1 MSSARSITAARNR
14 RAGDPSPKLQIQ
26 PPTRPGTSIS
36 AQSAFSQ
43 NVYPQQQQ
51 QQHQQQQ
58 QQQQQQN
65 KGNNLRVSGKQS
77 TASQPKPSNGLPFT
91 KLTISDAIGLV
102 TLRLGRVEQFI
113 MEIQENGLDSSS
125 SNIPENSKL
134 VDNSVLTSII
144 NRLDSLEKKESA
156 YVNTDKIAKIETD
169 VANIKLLLES
179 FTQKLDEFELNINEK
194 FLDYESAIIEIE
206 NCLPQL
212 ANNTEEVSE
221 VESTENSSVLVEG
234 LYFKGNN
241 VVSDDNTII
250 SAEI

>member
-26 PPTRPGTSIS
+26 PPTRPVTSIS
-36 AQSAFSQ
+36 SQSAFSQ
-43 NVYPQQQQ
+43 NGQ
-51 QQHQQQQ
+51 QQQQ

-65 KGNNLRVSGKQS
+65 KGNNIRVSGKQS
-77 TASQPKPSNGLPFT
+77 TVAQPKPSNGLPFS

-102 TLRLGRVEQFI
+102 TLRLGRIEQFV

-144 NRLDSLEKKESA
+144 NRLDSLEKKEVTYA
-156 YVNTDKIAKIETD
+156 NIDKIAKMETD

-179 FTQKLDEFELNINEK
+179 FTQKLDEFEININEK

-212 ANNTEEVSE
+212 ANNTDDTDSADN
-221 VESTENSSVLVEG
+221 TDNDTLLVQG
-234 LYFKGNN
+234 LVIVGNN
-241 VVSDDNTII
+241 VVNDDSVTI

>member
-26 PPTRPGTSIS
+26 PPTRPVTSIS
-36 AQSAFSQ
+36 SQSAFSQ
-43 NVYPQQQQ
+43 NG
-51 QQHQQQQ
+51 

-65 KGNNLRVSGKQS
+65 QNKGNNIRVSGKQS
-77 TASQPKPSNGLPFT
+77 TTQPKPSNGLPFS

-113 MEIQENGLDSSS
+113 MEVQENGLDSSS

-144 NRLDSLEKKESA
+144 NRLDSLEKKEA
-156 YVNTDKIAKIETD
+156 AFVNSDKILNLESE

-179 FTQKLDEFELNINEK
+179 FTQKLDEFEININEK
-194 FLDYESAIIEIE
+194 FVDYETAIIEIE

-212 ANNTEEVSE
+212 ANNTHE
-221 VESTENSSVLVEG
+221 VESVENNIVVED
-234 LYFKGNN
+234 
-241 VVSDDNTII
+241 SDCI

>member
-26 PPTRPGTSIS
+26 PQTRPGTSIS

-51 QQHQQQQ
+51 QQ
-58 QQQQQQN
+58 QQQQN
-65 KGNNLRVSGKQS
+65 KGNNLRVSGKQT

-125 SNIPENSKL
+125 TNIPENSKL

-156 YVNTDKIAKIETD
+156 SVNTDKISKMEVEI
-169 VANIKLLLES
+169 ANIKLLLDT
-179 FTQKLDEFELNINEK
+179 FTQKLDEFEVNINEK
-194 FLDYESAIIEIE
+194 FTDYENAIIEIE
-206 NCLPQL
+206 NNLPQL
-212 ANNTEEVSE
+212 SNNMEELTI
-221 VESTENSSVLVEG
+221 VESTENNGVVDEIVNVPVE
-234 LYFKGNN
+234 N
-241 VVSDDNTII
+241 
-250 SAEI
+250 

>member
-36 AQSAFSQ
+36 SQSAFAQ
-43 NVYPQQQQ
+43 NG
-51 QQHQQQQ
+51 QQQQ

-65 KGNNLRVSGKQS
+65 KGNNIRIGGKQS
-77 TASQPKPSNGLPFT
+77 TAQPKPSNGLPFT

-113 MEIQENGLDSSS
+113 MEVQENGLDSSS

-156 YVNTDKIAKIETD
+156 YVNSDKISKMETEIE
-169 VANIKLLLES
+169 NIKISLES

-212 ANNTEEVSE
+212 AVNADDVADVENTV
-221 VESTENSSVLVEG
+221 VVD
-234 LYFKGNN
+234 GN
-241 VVSDDNTII
+241 VFI

>member
-14 RAGDPSPKLQIQ
+14 RAGDPSPKLQNQ
-26 PPTRPGTSIS
+26 PSTRPVTSIS
-36 AQSAFSQ
+36 SQSAFSQ
-43 NVYPQQQQ
+43 NGQQTQSQQQP
-51 QQHQQQQ
+51 
-58 QQQQQQN
+58 QN
-65 KGNNLRVSGKQS
+65 KGNNLRISGKQS
-77 TASQPKPSNGLPFT
+77 TAAQPKPSNGLPFT

-125 SNIPENSKL
+125 TNIPENSKL

-144 NRLDSLEKKESA
+144 NRLDSLEKKELA

-179 FTQKLDEFELNINEK
+179 FTQKLDEFEININEK

-212 ANNTEEVSE
+212 ANNSDAVTE
-221 VESTENSSVLVEG
+221 VESNENDTLLVEG
-234 LYFKGNN
+234 LVIIGNN

>member
-51 QQHQQQQ
+51 QQ
-58 QQQQQQN
+58 QN
-65 KGNNLRVSGKQS
+65 KGNNLRVSGKQT

-125 SNIPENSKL
+125 TNIPENSKL

-156 YVNTDKIAKIETD
+156 YANTDKISKIETD
-169 VANIKLLLES
+169 IANIKLLLET
-179 FTQKLDEFELNINEK
+179 FTQKLDEFEININEK

-212 ANNTEEVSE
+212 ANNTEGVSE
-221 VESTENSSVLVEG
+221 AESVENETLLVQG
-234 LYFKGNN
+234 LHVRENN
-241 VVSDDNTII
+241 VVSDDNVII
-250 SAEI
+250 SDEI

>member
-26 PPTRPGTSIS
+26 PPTRPVTSIS
-36 AQSAFSQ
+36 SQSAFSQ
-43 NVYPQQQQ
+43 NGQ
-51 QQHQQQQ
+51 QQQQ

-65 KGNNLRVSGKQS
+65 KGNNIRVSGKQS
-77 TASQPKPSNGLPFT
+77 TVAQPKPSNGLPFS

-102 TLRLGRVEQFI
+102 TLRLGRIEQFV

-144 NRLDSLEKKESA
+144 NRLDSLEKKEVTYANS
-156 YVNTDKIAKIETD
+156 DKIAKMETD

-179 FTQKLDEFELNINEK
+179 FTQKLDEFEININEK

-212 ANNTEEVSE
+212 ANNTDDTDSADN
-221 VESTENSSVLVEG
+221 TDNDTLLVQG
-234 LYFKGNN
+234 LVIVGNN
-241 VVSDDNTII
+241 VVNDDSVTI

>member
-26 PPTRPGTSIS
+26 PPTRPVTSIS
-36 AQSAFSQ
+36 SQSAFSQ
-43 NVYPQQQQ
+43 NGQQS
-51 QQHQQQQ
+51 
-58 QQQQQQN
+58 QQQQN
-65 KGNNLRVSGKQS
+65 KGNNIRVSGKQS
-77 TASQPKPSNGLPFT
+77 TVQPPPSNGLPFT

-113 MEIQENGLDSSS
+113 MEVQENGLDSSSS

-156 YVNTDKIAKIETD
+156 HVNSDKISKIETE
-169 VANIKLLLES
+169 VESIKRLMES

-194 FLDYESAIIEIE
+194 FVDYENAIVDIEKEIE
-206 NCLPQL
+206 KCLPQL
-212 ANNTEEVSE
+212 ANDNDAV
-221 VESTENSSVLVEG
+221 VED
-234 LYFKGNN
+234 N
-241 VVSDDNTII
+241 VDDETAFI